1 MTVFHCM
8 ILRKVS
14 YLPDS
19 DYIQFSHIVFFPSSA
34 ALFLMLRRVSAFCQ
48 VNVFSTYCILP
59 LAPFRSVTNIAA
71 PFLMLRR
78 HLLVFT
84 GYGPPIKHL
93 CPPSASHFQ
102 THTLTHCLF
111 ILLWTIVPSL
121 SYFFVGI
128 VPSVCLCGC
137 SPLVSCSHHFFSSQH
152 QFFAHT
158 SHLSHDY
165 TTQYSLHPQPIHH
178 LSPSRAGQ

>member
-1 MTVFHCM
+1 MTVFHCT

-19 DYIQFSHIVFFPSSA
+19 DYVQFLCIMFFPSSA

-48 VNVFSTYCILP
+48 VYAFSTYCILP

-71 PFLMLRR
+71 LFLMLRR

-93 CPPSASHFQ
+93 CPPPASHFR

-111 ILLWTIVPSL
+111 ILLWTSVPSS
-121 SYFFVGI
+121 SYFFVGV
-128 VPSVCLCGC
+128 VPSVCLHGH
-137 SPLVSCSHHFFSSQH
+137 SPL
-152 QFFAHT
+152 
-158 SHLSHDY
+158 HLS
-165 TTQYSLHPQPIHH
+165 LW
-178 LSPSRAGQ
+178 A